1 MHLRGA
7 GVARQH
13 LFERT
18 HLVSVHCRV
27 GKLTASGR
35 STSALEKSGT
45 VRSLAINAMR
55 SSRTAT
61 FGVDQHDGIVD
72 DVGTIAGVGVREE
85 HHLDAAREI
94 LQLR

>member
-1 MHLRGA
+1 MSRRCTCEVPGWRANTCLSA
-7 GVARQH
+7 
-13 LFERT
+13 LT
-18 HLVSVHCRV
+18 LSKVHCRV

-61 FGVDQHDGIVD
+61 LAL
-72 DVGTIAGVGVREE
+72 TSTTASSTMS
-85 HHLDAAREI
+85 AP
-94 LQLR
+94 

>member
-1 MHLRGA
+1 M
-7 GVARQH
+7 
-13 LFERT
+13 
-18 HLVSVHCRV
+18 HCRV

-61 FGVDQHDGIVD
+61 LAL
-72 DVGTIAGVGVREE
+72 TSTTASSTMS
-85 HHLDAAREI
+85 AP
-94 LQLR
+94 

>member
-1 MHLRGA
+1 M
-7 GVARQH
+7 ARQH

-18 HLVSVHCRV
+18 HLVKGALPGGQADRQRPLHLGV
-27 GKLTASGR
+27 GKVGHCEVIGDQCDAVVTDRHL
-35 STSALEKSGT
+35 
-45 VRSLAINAMR
+45 
-55 SSRTAT
+55 
-61 FGVDQHDGIVD
+61 GVDQHDGIVD